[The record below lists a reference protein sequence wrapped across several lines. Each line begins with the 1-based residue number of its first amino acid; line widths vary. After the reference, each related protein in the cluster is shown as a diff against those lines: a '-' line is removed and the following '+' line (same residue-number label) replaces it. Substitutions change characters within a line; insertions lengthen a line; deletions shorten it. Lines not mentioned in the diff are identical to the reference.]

1 MNLMNTRIILPSVFL
16 LIVST
21 TIPACQSSGDRVS
34 ESKLVEKAIEDGNMI
49 SSETQQLLGTTLKT
63 TIQQRGIPAALDYCN
78 LNAYPL
84 VDSIEQKYGVTIK
97 RASLATRNLQD
108 SPDKEEKTIIE
119 TYQKDLQEGRTPE
132 VKVNIH
138 SNEVLFAKPILLNDA
153 VCLNCHGQIGTEIT
167 QENYRVIRALYP
179 DDQATGHKLG
189 DLRGIWSIRFN
200 REDLEKKVNAT
211 NE

>member
-1 MNLMNTRIILPSVFL
+1 MNNKIILPGLVLMIFSL
-16 LIVST
+16 WL
-21 TIPACQSSGDRVS
+21 PACQSSGDRAA
-34 ESKLVEKAIEDGNMI
+34 ESRLVEKVIEEGNMI
-49 SSETQQLLGTTLKT
+49 ASETQQLLGKTLKT

-97 RASLATRNLQD
+97 RASLATRNPQD
-108 SPDKEEKTIIE
+108 SPDQEEKKIIE
-119 TYQKDLQEGRTPE
+119 TYQKDLQAGKTPE

-138 SNEVLFAKPILLNDA
+138 SKEILFAKPILLNDA
-153 VCLNCHGQIGTEIT
+153 VCLNCHGQVGAEIT
-167 QENYRVIRALYP
+167 KENYEVIQALYP

-200 REDLEKKVNAT
+200 REDLEKKVSTT
-211 NE
+211 NEQIN